1 MMSQIP
7 TPNQKSLPTQIVK
20 KYEKILKT
28 LKPFL
33 GELLD
38 LIFLLK
44 SGGYVQKEETI
55 SRWKRWLSDAEFYL
69 EYHDLMMSIRFI
81 HNATCDMQLV
91 IDRILEKALWENI
104 PIPEAL
110 QKKFREVAE
119 ASRKF
124 LSILLDLV
132 DYYSDINN
140 IPPVV
145 WAAWIDMINR
155 AYFFMKE
162 GDLELAIHGVARVL
176 QSMEPLLNGLRNH
189 FDPIEIEPSH

>member
-1 MMSQIP
+1 MSQVP

-69 EYHDLMMSIRFI
+69 EYHDLMTSIRFVHDI
-81 HNATCDMQLV
+81 TCDMQLV
-91 IDRILEKALWENI
+91 IDKILEKALWENI

-110 QKKFREVAE
+110 QKKFEEVAE
-119 ASRKF
+119 ASREF

-132 DYYSDINN
+132 DHYTDINN

-155 AYFFMKE
+155 AYFLMKE

-176 QSMEPLLNGLRNH
+176 QSMEPLLNELRNH

>member
-7 TPNQKSLPTQIVK
+7 TQNQKSLPTQIVK

-44 SGGYVQKEETI
+44 SGGYIQKEETI

-69 EYHDLMMSIRFI
+69 EYRDLMMSIRFI
-81 HNATCDMQLV
+81 HNTTCDMQLV
-91 IDRILEKALWENI
+91 IDRILEKALWENN

-110 QKKFREVAE
+110 QKKFEEVAE

-132 DYYSDINN
+132 DRYTNINN
-140 IPPVV
+140 IPPAV
-145 WAAWIDMINR
+145 WAAWSDMVNR
-155 AYFFMKE
+155 AYFLMKE
-162 GDLELAIHGVARVL
+162 GDLELGIHGVARVL
-176 QSMEPLLNGLRNH
+176 QSMEPLLNELRNH